1 LQNLAFDCFSF
12 LFYLDF
18 FQLKVTRKPTPMIFN
33 HHPPPLPVLFFLL
46 SGLFMQPAVGAVND
60 VVPGDYYPPT
70 DGITVLSVYGFHAE
84 HDGPYVNGSK
94 VLEGNITSQTGV
106 LRAVRGF
113 ELGGTIFS
121 AVAVLPWIHA
131 RADPTA
137 ASLLGQHTSGLSDA
151 RLGVTAW
158 LINNKESAT
167 YLGVTNML
175 VAPTGHHN
183 KTQIL
188 NAGDHRWKYILA
200 GGLQKD
206 LSKKLILELSPEL
219 VFYETNNQY
228 NNGKR
233 HEKDPSYA
241 LTSYLRYRY
250 RPDLHFHVGG
260 QLNGG
265 GKTRV
270 DGVESDSAEN
280 TRATVGATLFLPERR
295 QVILRY
301 AKDLDI
307 ETGYK
312 NQGEFLLRYQVVF

>member
-1 LQNLAFDCFSF
+1 MCSSRFSF
-12 LFYLDF
+12 ILSMQF
-18 FQLKVTRKPTPMIFN
+18 FDKLSRLQA
-33 HHPPPLPVLFFLL
+33 PLLWLTWL
-46 SGLFMQPAVGAVND
+46 ISPAALAAVND

-70 DGITVLSVYGFHAE
+70 DGITVLSLYAFHAE

-94 VLEGNITSQTGV
+94 VLDGNITSQTGV

-113 ELGGTIFS
+113 ELGGTTFS
-121 AVAVLPWIHA
+121 AVAVLPWI
-131 RADPTA
+131 RAKADSTA
-137 ASLLGQHTSGLSDA
+137 AGLLGDQTNGTSDV

-175 VAPTGHHN
+175 VAPTGHHD

-188 NAGDHRWKYILA
+188 NAGDNRWKYILA

-219 VFYETNNQY
+219 VFYETNDQY

-280 TRATVGATLFLPERR
+280 KRATLGATLFLPERK
-295 QVILRY
+295 QLILRY

-307 ETGYK
+307 HTGYK

>member
-1 LQNLAFDCFSF
+1 MCSSRFSF
-12 LFYLDF
+12 ILYMQF
-18 FQLKVTRKPTPMIFN
+18 FDKLSRPMQFFDKPSRLQA
-33 HHPPPLPVLFFLL
+33 PLLWLTWL
-46 SGLFMQPAVGAVND
+46 ISPAALAAVND

-70 DGITVLSVYGFHAE
+70 DGITVLSVYAFHAE

-94 VLEGNITSQTGV
+94 VLDGNITSQTGV

-113 ELGGTIFS
+113 ELGGTTFS
-121 AVAVLPWIHA
+121 AIAVLPWI
-131 RADPTA
+131 RAKADSTA
-137 ASLLGQHTSGLSDA
+137 AGLLGDQTNGTSDV

-175 VAPTGHHN
+175 VAPTGHHD

-188 NAGDHRWKYILA
+188 NAGDNRWKYILA

-219 VFYETNNQY
+219 VFYETNDQY

-280 TRATVGATLFLPERR
+280 KRATLGATLFLPERK
-295 QVILRY
+295 QLILRY

-307 ETGYK
+307 HTGYK